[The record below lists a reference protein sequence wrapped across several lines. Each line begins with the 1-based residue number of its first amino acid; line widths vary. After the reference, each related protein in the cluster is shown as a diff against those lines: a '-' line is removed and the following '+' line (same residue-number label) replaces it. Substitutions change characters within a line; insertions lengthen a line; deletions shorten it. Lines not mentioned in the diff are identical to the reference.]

1 MRELTKRAVET
12 LYQEDLKHRLEE
24 AFGTLMVEMKE
35 LPDDIYAQYATN
47 ALRNLIQLSAKGV
60 TDLNVFIT
68 EYLNDSNVLYANYEE
83 TLKEIKALDEIAL
96 SKKYEQDIHY
106 EEYIRKS
113 EEYDRLRKECDEEKG
128 IEDTDKTN
136 DSSISEQ
143 GTDFGEK
150 VGHNDES
157 NNQQ

>member
-24 AFGTLMVEMKE
+24 AFGTLMAEMKE

-83 TLKEIKALDEIAL
+83 TLKEIKVLDEIAL

-106 EEYIRKS
+106 EEYTRKS
-113 EEYDRLRKECDEEKG
+113 EEYDRLRKEYDEEKG
-128 IEDTDKTN
+128 IEDIDKPK
-136 DSSISEQ
+136 DSSVSEQ
-143 GTDFGEK
+143 DTDFGERI
-150 VGHNDES
+150 GHNDES
-157 NNQQ
+157 NN